1 MTLPGWHNILP
12 RMDLVSTVVIALS
25 FSLALYAVLR
35 TIPKRRFLT
44 ILFLLLPLTVFS
56 FRWSVFRDARTE
68 WLIGLA
74 AAVMVLMLWW
84 LFRGRKLPPPDDSSI
99 RVWTKEDPFE

>member
-1 MTLPGWHNILP
+1 
-12 RMDLVSTVVIALS
+12 MDLVSTVVIALS

-84 LFRGRKLPPPDDSSI
+84 LFRGRNLPPPDDSSI